1 MTTRRKTSTSGFSS
15 EKEISEVIY
24 ITEPSTPEEL
34 ESEVETAAQFVEAAE
49 EEIVEEVKVE
59 EKKEEPPAKKAEKP
73 TPVPVFQ
80 TPPIRSDNPPPNTP
94 SVTRHRR
101 NIPRFIKP

>member
-34 ESEVETAAQFVEAAE
+34 ESEVETAAQFIEAAE

-59 EKKEEPPAKKAEKP
+59 ESLVDGGTQLFFGCYKEDYIGIDGDTYKIFCYFKC
-73 TPVPVFQ
+73 
-80 TPPIRSDNPPPNTP
+80 
-94 SVTRHRR
+94 
-101 NIPRFIKP
+101 

>member
-1 MTTRRKTSTSGFSS
+1 M
-15 EKEISEVIY
+15 IN

-34 ESEVETAAQFVEAAE
+34 ENEVKTVAEFLEAAK

-73 TPVPVFQ
+73 APAPVLQ
-80 TPPIRSDNPPPNTP
+80 TPPVRPDNPPPNIP
-94 SVTRHRR
+94 NVTRHRR
-101 NIPRFIKP
+101 NIPRFVKP